1 MGKPRIVVIDAGS
14 EATSAIETVMRYR
27 RWVSLRV
34 DVSDALSAIEGAT
47 VILVLE
53 GPDGEGT
60 QLLRRIR
67 SAGSEAARLLLCD
80 ARCAATSVARGEPA
94 HQVVVA
100 PATPDKVMAAIKRA
114 LGVRD
119 LLRDPRVCSV
129 AGNLGTLPAMPRIWT
144 ALNRLLDSDTASMD
158 DAAQLV
164 ERDVGLASKV
174 LQLVN
179 SGMFGVK
186 RSVGSLKHALQLL
199 GLKLVRDLVLSV
211 ELLSDLE
218 APELFERIIPI
229 SAQRQAHLVATAA
242 RAVAPRA
249 ALETA
254 FTAGL
259 LSQLGRL
266 VFLSRTPDRYRDVLV
281 AVEAG
286 SALAAAEIEIYS
298 TDGPTLGAW
307 LLASWGLPHEV
318 VEAVRWCERPEGA
331 SGRGAPLALSV
342 YLASRLVEEAAWAS
356 VGRSVALIGRAE
368 LEPWGLSDSLDEW
381 REHVRELFR
390 QTDPAPGRSG
400 ALAG

>member
-1 MGKPRIVVIDAGS
+1 MGKPRIVIIDAGS
-14 EATSAIETVMRYR
+14 ETPAVADTVARYR
-27 RWVSLRV
+27 RWSTIRAGVSEA
-34 DVSDALSAIEGAT
+34 SEAIEGAT

-53 GPDGEGT
+53 GSDGQGT

-67 SAGSEAARLLLCD
+67 SLGHGAARILLCD
-80 ARCAATSVARGEPA
+80 ARSAATSVARGEPA

-114 LGVRD
+114 LAVRD
-119 LLRDPRVCSV
+119 LLRDPRICSI
-129 AGNLGTLPAMPRIWT
+129 ASELGSLPAMPRTWD
-144 ALNRLLDSDTASMD
+144 ALNRLLDSDTASMA
-158 DAAQLV
+158 DAARLV

-179 SGMFGVK
+179 SGMFGLS
-186 RSVGSLKHALQLL
+186 RSVGSLQHALQLL

-218 APELFERIIPI
+218 APELLQRITPI
-229 SAQRQAHLVATAA
+229 SVQRQAHLVATAA

-259 LSQLGRL
+259 LFQLGRL
-266 VFLSRTPDRYRDVLV
+266 VLLTRAPEQYQVVLQH
-281 AVEAG
+281 VEAG
-286 SALAAAEIEIYS
+286 MTLSGAESEVYS
-298 TDGPTLGAW
+298 VAGPTLGAW

-342 YLASRLVEEAAWAS
+342 YLASRLVEEAAWES
-356 VGRSVALIGRAE
+356 VGRSVVLINRAE
-368 LEPWGLSDSLDEW
+368 LEPWGLADSLEEW
-381 REHVRELFR
+381 RQHVRELLSR
-390 QTDPAPGRSG
+390 GDASGRSG